1 MTVFSF
7 IQRLT
12 RDLVQTNPANLTAE
26 ERQQVIDCA
35 NASLQRMHDLAPDH
49 SKVTAISLYL
59 GAPKQISIDV
69 TNGSNAFSG
78 YVATDADLY
87 CTIKI
92 DNDDIE
98 NQVIGYSE
106 LLHPYSGATGTV
118 NATIYYDAVALP
130 AQYSDI
136 ASNPKYA
143 DSRIELLQGQ
153 FPQRHRL
160 LYRFAVGEPECW
172 MVEANAQ
179 QDDFRS
185 VFRVDR
191 LPTRAIRLKATARLA
206 PPRINFLDSLSAN
219 TALPIRPEHVES
231 YLLPMV
237 RGMLAET
244 SLWRDVE
251 TRASASKR
259 GEEAEIRYEIMIPK
273 QNATPS
279 NTVGTPIGF

>member
-7 IQRLT
+7 IQRLA
-12 RDLVQTNPANLTAE
+12 RDLVQTNPANFTAE
-26 ERQQVIDCA
+26 ERQQVIDCT

-69 TNGSNAFSG
+69 TQGSHAFTG

-87 CTIKI
+87 CTIKV
-92 DNDDIE
+92 DGDDIE
-98 NQVIGYSE
+98 NQIVGYGE
-106 LLHPYSGATGTV
+106 LLQPYTGATGTV

-136 ASNPKYA
+136 ASNPRYA
-143 DSRIELLQGQ
+143 DTQIQLLQGS

-160 LYRFAVGEPECW
+160 LYRFAIGDPECW

-191 LPTRAIRLKATARLA
+191 LPTREIRLKATARLA
-206 PPRINFLDSLSAN
+206 PPRILFLDSLSAN
-219 TALPIRPEHVES
+219 SMLPIRPEHVES

-244 SLWRDVE
+244 SIWRDKE
-251 TRASASKR
+251 TRSTASKR
-259 GEEAEIRYEIMIPK
+259 GEEAEMRYEMMIPK

-279 NTVGTPIGF
+279 NQVGTPVGF